1 MSVPMPS
8 SAQRKAT
15 GYSFT
20 NGSLCIVRDSLEV
33 RITGWPVPQSV
44 MRRGTL
50 VHSPQ
55 AKWDPFIPE
64 FRLVHPYRAGKKQS
78 ERKRKDKDQLSFD
91 FFDATYAPGKVEP
104 ATPAQRK
111 KRALDQFRFSLPKP
125 VAHVIEPFRTHQ
137 WPLLTFL
144 ACDEGA
150 LDLASNNPALAFFL
164 AQRLRCNRELIESLG
179 CSQMRQRELLDVLG
193 LPSSSNAVKLFRKI
207 SPSSLNGDNWQSI
220 IDLLKVE
227 LGSRKPRL
235 NHLPSIN
242 SGVVEI
248 LLDSSAAD
256 AALPSLL
263 MEVAKDR
270 SENYRGR
277 IVHLITSTLRMQ
289 DEMRVRKKCDRFAS
303 VERLRTVHDEVSEHY
318 RRRASQL
325 TEASQHESDH
335 FRNPP
340 IPGIAGKIEPVT
352 SAAQLVDEGEAQ
364 GNCVASYASKVRDG
378 NIFIYRI
385 LFPERST
392 LSIVRKSAFSSWRI
406 GELEGRYNTDA
417 SPETEDFVQAWL
429 DRHGQIA

>member
-1 MSVPMPS
+1 MGVPMPS
-8 SAQRKAT
+8 SAQSRAT

-33 RITGWPVPQSV
+33 RITGWPVPQSA

-50 VHSPQ
+50 VHGPQ
-55 AKWDPFIPE
+55 AKWDPFVPE
-64 FRLVHPYRAGKKQS
+64 FRLVNPYRPAKKQVD
-78 ERKRKDKDQLSFD
+78 RKRKDKDQLTFD
-91 FFDATYAPGKVEP
+91 FFEETYAPGKVEP
-104 ATPAQRK
+104 VTPAQRK
-111 KRALDQFRFSLPKP
+111 KRALDQFRFSLPKA
-125 VAHVIEPFRTHQ
+125 VAHVTEPFRTHQ
-137 WPLLTFL
+137 WPLLVFL
-144 ACDEGA
+144 AHDEGA

-164 AQRLRCNRELIESLG
+164 AQRLRSDRNLIQSLG
-179 CSQMRQRELLDVLG
+179 CGQMRQRELLDVLK

-220 IDLLKVE
+220 IDLLKTE
-227 LGSRKPRL
+227 LDSRKPRL
-235 NHLPSIN
+235 NHLPAIN

-248 LLDSSAAD
+248 LLDESASD

-289 DEMRVRKKCDRFAS
+289 DEMRVRKKCARFGS

-318 RRRASQL
+318 RRRAHQL

-385 LFPERST
+385 LSPERST
-392 LSIVRKSAFSSWRI
+392 LSIVRSSPFSSWKI
-406 GELEGRYNTDA
+406 GELEGRHNTDA
-417 SPETEDFVQAWL
+417 SPETEEFVQAWL
-429 DRHGQIA
+429 DRHGQIV

>member
-1 MSVPMPS
+1 MPS
-8 SAQRKAT
+8 SAQSKAT
-15 GYSFT
+15 GYSFAS
-20 NGSLCIVRDSLEV
+20 GSLRIVRDSLEV
-33 RITGWPVPQSV
+33 RITGCPVPQSV
-44 MRRGTL
+44 MVRGA
-50 VHSPQ
+50 SSR
-55 AKWDPFIPE
+55 WEPFIPE
-64 FRLVHPYRAGKKQS
+64 FRLVHPYRPVKKKASQ
-78 ERKRKDKDQLSFD
+78 KKGNKDQLSFN
-91 FFDATYAPGKVEP
+91 FFDETYAPGKIEP
-104 ATPAQRK
+104 VTPAQRK

-137 WPLLTFL
+137 WPLLAFL
-144 ACDEGA
+144 SFDEGA

-164 AQRLRCNRELIESLG
+164 AQRLKCDREMIQSLC

-207 SPSSLNGDNWQSI
+207 APASLNGDNWQSI
-220 IDLLKVE
+220 IDLLKAE
-227 LGSRKPRL
+227 LGSPKPRL

-248 LLDSSAAD
+248 LLDRGAAD

-263 MEVAKDR
+263 TEVAKDR

-289 DEMRVRKKCDRFAS
+289 DEMQVRKRCDRFAS
-303 VERLRTVHDEVSEHY
+303 VARLRTVHEEVSEHY
-318 RRRASQL
+318 RRRAAQL
-325 TEASQHESDH
+325 TQASQHESDH

-352 SAAQLVDEGEAQ
+352 SAAQLVDEGEIQ

-378 NIFIYRI
+378 NTFIYR
-385 LFPERST
+385 LLLPERAT
-392 LSIVRKSAFSSWRI
+392 LSIVRKTSFSSWKV

-417 SPETEDFVQAWL
+417 RPETEDFVQAWL
-429 DRHGQIA
+429 DRHGQIV